1 MVQIRIGSAQAQAE
15 PDGSLAE
22 QQPTASEQDVWP
34 GNLGRP
40 FVLITHKAWRPP
52 TDIYET
58 PREVVVKMEVAGI
71 DESRLQVVIHDD
83 VLAIRGRRVD
93 ETARR
98 KIGYHHMGI
107 AYGEFASDIQLP
119 GPVDLEGIRADYEA
133 GFLTV
138 SLPKMPPR
146 PLGSVRIAVNE

>member
-1 MVQIRIGSAQAQAE
+1 MVHIRIGSAEAQAE
-15 PDGSLAE
+15 PEEAFAGPYMAGE
-22 QQPTASEQDVWP
+22 EEVWP
-34 GNLGRP
+34 GSMGRP

-58 PREVVVKMEVAGI
+58 PREVVIKMEVAGMN
-71 DESRLQVVIHDD
+71 ESGLQITVHDD
-83 VLAIRGRRVD
+83 VLAIRGRRAD
-93 ETARR
+93 ETVRQ

-119 GPVDLEGIRADYEA
+119 GPIDIEQVSAEYDA

-138 SLPKMPPR
+138 TLPKMQPR
-146 PLGSVRIAVNE
+146 PTGRVRIAINE